1 MMSTRRDAAL
11 LAAGDFFL
19 LTCSLWL
26 ALLLRT
32 GTLPGTEYFL
42 THVRIFVFVF
52 LASLLVFFVAGL
64 YEKQARLVKRVI
76 GVRVL
81 GAQVATTIL
90 AAVAFFLL
98 PLPIAPK
105 TILGVYLLVSVITIS
120 VWRFFVVPRLNTG
133 NRTKAV
139 LVASGGEADHLW
151 DEIRHPAKYS
161 VEFIERLDPEQGNI
175 LSESEKAFASGA
187 NLIVVDSKN
196 AAARAH
202 LSDLYSVLLPRVRF
216 VEFSDFYED
225 VFDRVSLTHIDQ
237 SWLIENP
244 PERHAVYDIAK
255 RCFDVIG
262 ALLGLIFAVF
272 FIVPAFCA
280 IKATGGRAFIYHSR
294 IGKGG
299 RPFNIIKLRTMLLDD
314 RGDPELRARN
324 RVTRVGKLLRKS
336 RIDELPQLVNILRG
350 DLSFIGPRPE
360 LPQLVE
366 VYEREIP
373 YYGVRH
379 MVTPGL
385 SGWAQLYHTDA
396 PRGGADVPRT
406 KTKLSYDLYYLKHR
420 SFGLDLAVALKT
432 IRALLSFSG
441 T

>member
-19 LTCSLWL
+19 LACSLWL
-26 ALLLRT
+26 ALLVRT
-32 GTLPGTEYFL
+32 GTIPGTEYFL

-64 YEKQARLVKRVI
+64 YEKQARLIKRVI

-105 TILGVYLLVSVITIS
+105 TILGVYLLVSVVTIS
-120 VWRFFVVPRLNTG
+120 VWRFFVVPRLKTG
-133 NRTKAV
+133 SRTKAV
-139 LVASGGEADHLW
+139 LVASGVEADHLW
-151 DEIRHPAKYS
+151 NEIRQHAKYS
-161 VEFIERLDPEQGNI
+161 IEFIERIQPEQEDI
-175 LSESEKAFASGA
+175 LSGSEKAFAAGA
-187 NLIVVDSKN
+187 SLMIIDSKDE
-196 AAARAH
+196 AVRRQ
-202 LSDLYSVLLPRVRF
+202 LSVLYSAFHPRARF

-244 PERHAVYDIAK
+244 PERHALYDIAK
-255 RCFDVIG
+255 RCFDVMG
-262 ALLGLIFAVF
+262 ALLGLIFAIF
-272 FIVPAFCA
+272 LIVPALGA
-280 IKATGGRAFIYHSR
+280 IKVSGGRALIYHAR

-299 RPFNIIKLRTMLLDD
+299 KPFNIIKLRTMLLDD
-314 RGDPELRARN
+314 HGDPELRARN
-324 RVTRVGKLLRKS
+324 RVTRVGKFLRKT

-350 DLSFIGPRPE
+350 ELSFIGPRPE

-379 MVTPGL
+379 LVTPGL

-420 SFGLDLAVALKT
+420 SFGLDFAVALKT